1 MKKILLLILLFI
13 LSSCFNNYITDP
25 YSKNGISKLGAS
37 PDERF
42 MGNYSR
48 ISYYFSNRRWY
59 KYISYS
65 FTNQNKYIYYSVETY
80 YGYREE
86 PLILTYEWKKED
98 EIYYSRLWDNQYD
111 DWKVFNLEYVDTET
125 IIIND
130 KEYTK

>member
-1 MKKILLLILLFI
+1 MKKILLFTLLLI
-13 LSSCFNNYITDP
+13 LSSCSNNDITDL

-48 ISYYFSNRRWY
+48 IAYYSDSGRWY

-86 PLILTYEWKKED
+86 PVILAYEWKKED
-98 EIYYSRLWDNQYD
+98 EIYYSRL
-111 DWKVFNLEYVDTET
+111 
-125 IIIND
+125 
-130 KEYTK
+130 